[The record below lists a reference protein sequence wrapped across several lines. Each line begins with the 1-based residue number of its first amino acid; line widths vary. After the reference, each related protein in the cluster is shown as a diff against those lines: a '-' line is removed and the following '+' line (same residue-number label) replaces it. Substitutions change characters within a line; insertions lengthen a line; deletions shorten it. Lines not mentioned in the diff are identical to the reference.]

1 MNSFH
6 DSRAQNQVGTL
17 ARIAS
22 KPLDPTRSRIVERAR
37 ALRLGLKE
45 LSLKLGRNPSYLQQ
59 FIARGSPRRLPEEV
73 RHTLAALLGLP
84 ETELHV
90 EAPPQPPRSAPQAP
104 CRPRLYLEGE
114 DRIALG
120 APALRPL
127 DGPVERGTVAV
138 MLAEA
143 RGLLQPRHV
152 VLCEPGEPCRPGDVV
167 LVVEAG
173 RVLGLGLLRTAS
185 RDLLGWEEAGA
196 LRQAAHPAATAW
208 RIVAIRTD

>member
-1 MNSFH
+1 M
-6 DSRAQNQVGTL
+6 GTL
-17 ARIAS
+17 ARIAA
-22 KPLDPTRSRIVERAR
+22 KPLDPTRTRIIERAR

-59 FIARGSPRRLPEEV
+59 FVARGSPRRLPEEV
-73 RHTLAALLGLP
+73 RHALAALLGLP
-84 ETELHV
+84 ERELQA
-90 EAPPQPPRSAPQAP
+90 EAPAGPPRAAPP
-104 CRPRLYLEGE
+104 PPRRPPLYREGE

-120 APALRPL
+120 TPGLRLL

-185 RDLLGWEEAGA
+185 RDMLGWEEAGA
-196 LRQAAHPAATAW
+196 PRQAARPAATAW

>member
-1 MNSFH
+1 M
-6 DSRAQNQVGTL
+6 GTL
-17 ARIAS
+17 TRIAAR
-22 KPLDPTRSRIVERAR
+22 PLDPTRTRIIERAR

-73 RHTLAALLGLP
+73 RHALAALLGMP
-84 ETELHV
+84 ETELQAD
-90 EAPPQPPRSAPQAP
+90 APAAAPRAAPTASRRPP
-104 CRPRLYLEGE
+104 LYREGE

-120 APALRPL
+120 VPGQRLLERP
-127 DGPVERGTVAV
+127 DERGTIAV

-173 RVLGLGLLRTAS
+173 GVLGLGLLRTAS
-185 RDLLGWEEAGA
+185 RDMLGWEEAGA
-196 LRQAAHPAATAW
+196 LRQAARPAATAW